1 MGIYLFLIFLGIPSP
16 YTMWKGGVSTRNLA
30 ILQRLHD
37 KAQKKQLSTYE
48 MKKIRKIEAFFNN
61 TDNDSK
67 KAAQLIWDLTT
78 KYKSPY
84 AKKT

>member
-1 MGIYLFLIFLGIPSP
+1 
-16 YTMWKGGVSTRNLA
+16 MWKGGVSTRNLA